1 MNDLLSRRR
10 LLSVDSYDAASY
22 NRSMKVTA
30 LIPDKLIEALKELA
44 EADTLTDSLILAI
57 SEWTALERI
66 KQLNEEIR
74 KHPLKFKKG
83 FTAEKI
89 RNLNRRQ

>member
-1 MNDLLSRRR
+1 
-10 LLSVDSYDAASY
+10 
-22 NRSMKVTA
+22 MKVTA
-30 LIPDKLIEALKELA
+30 LIPDQLVKDLKELTD
-44 EADTLTDSLILAI
+44 EGTLTNSLITAI

-74 KHPLKFKKG
+74 NKPLEFKKG

-89 RNLNRRQ
+89 RNLNRRR